1 MRQAELR
8 LHFRNEAADEYLKM
22 KLTTTRHVASDWARV
37 TLTDARLRKQ
47 AMNIRAS

>member
-37 TLTDARLRKQ
+37 TLPTRGYENKLL
-47 AMNIRAS
+47 